1 MRRRDVIKA
10 IATSAAA
17 WPIMAR
23 AQPSK
28 VRRVGVLLG
37 LAENDP
43 EANARVKAFRLGMRD
58 LEWIEGRNIQI
69 DNRFAGSSLALV
81 KKHVSDL
88 VRSPPEVIVAN
99 STPVMR
105 ALKPATNTIPI
116 VFVV

>member
-17 WPIMAR
+17 WPFMAR
-23 AQPSK
+23 AQPNK

-37 LAENDP
+37 LSENDP

-69 DNRFAGSSLALV
+69 DYRFAGS
-81 KKHVSDL
+81 DL
-88 VRSPPEVIVAN
+88 DLIQQTCGGVGQI
-99 STPVMR
+99 
-105 ALKPATNTIPI
+105 ATRHDCRE
-116 VFVV
+116 FHAGDESA